1 MKRGKRICNE
11 LKAVRRRIADENGI
25 ELHQSECKHTGNCR
39 GTCPK
44 CEAEVR
50 YLEQALTRRLT
61 AGRAATVAGLTLS
74 LAACGGAAEPT
85 LSVDTPLDT
94 TLADT
99 SCASD
104 TVINAETDVPCPD
117 IPIPGEEEIIC
128 GFELENDP
136 SLNDELITEDEAIRM
151 NLAPSEA
158 INDEFLEGEPE
169 IFVFVE
175 EEPTFPGGEDAMY
188 DFIYKNLQYPKSAEC
203 VTGTVVIKF
212 VVEKDGRIGNVRI
225 VREIGGGCGE
235 EAARVVKM
243 MPKWN
248 PGKQAGK
255 KVSCEFVLP
264 IKFELQ

>member
-11 LKAVRRRIADENGI
+11 LRAVRRSIADENGI
-25 ELHQSECKHTGNCR
+25 PLVQPECTHQGDCR

-74 LAACGGAAEPT
+74 LAACGGTAEPT

-136 SLNDELITEDEAIRM
+136 SLDDELITEDEAIRM

-158 INDEFLEGEPE
+158 INDEFLEGEPD

-188 DFIYKNLQYPKSAEC
+188 KFLEDNIQMPKDFCGN
-203 VTGTVVIKF
+203 GTVVVRF
-212 VVEKDGRIGNVRI
+212 VVEKDGSITNPTVLRD
-225 VREIGGGCGE
+225 IGGGCGE
-235 EAARVVKM
+235 EALRVVRL
-243 MPKWN
+243 MPKWE
-248 PGKQAGK
+248 PGSVDDKPVRQ
-255 KVSCEFVLP
+255 EFTLP
-264 IKFELQ
+264 VKFSLK